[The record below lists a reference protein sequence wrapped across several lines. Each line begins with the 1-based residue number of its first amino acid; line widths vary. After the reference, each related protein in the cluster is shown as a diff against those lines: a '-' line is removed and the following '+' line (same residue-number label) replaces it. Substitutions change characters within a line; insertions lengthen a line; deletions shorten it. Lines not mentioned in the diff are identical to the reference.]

1 MCIQRKES
9 KKAEKPRKNK
19 KSRKECKKMS
29 IVKLF
34 DNSDYCS

>member
-9 KKAEKPRKNK
+9 KKAENPGKIRKVEKNV
-19 KSRKECKKMS
+19 KKMS